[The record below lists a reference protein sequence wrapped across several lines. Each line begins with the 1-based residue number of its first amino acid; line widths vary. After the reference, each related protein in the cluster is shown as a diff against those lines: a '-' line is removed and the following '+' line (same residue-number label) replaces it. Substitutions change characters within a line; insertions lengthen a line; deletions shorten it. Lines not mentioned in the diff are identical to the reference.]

1 MPRDDLAWVNNRPPA
16 FRRDR
21 NHVTRVAILYGLT
34 VALITHAAL
43 TVLFSPR
50 RPK

>member
-1 MPRDDLAWVNNRPPA
+1 MRRERDHL
-16 FRRDR
+16 
-21 NHVTRVAILYGLT
+21 TRVAILYGLT

>member
-1 MPRDDLAWVNNRPPA
+1 MTRDRLAWVNGRPGWI
-16 FRRDR
+16 RRER
-21 NHVTRVAILYGLT
+21 NHTARKAILYGLT

-50 RPK
+50 RQK